1 MEFNQTARLNP
12 YLSGAGGQQG
22 IHTVYE
28 NNAASSRTKGASFQ
42 DSVKSA
48 LQTTESMENI
58 FQEAAQLYGLDVNF
72 LKAIGKAESGF
83 NPQAVSS
90 AGAQGV
96 MQLMPATARSLG
108 VEDSFDARSNIMG
121 GAKYIAGLLE
131 RYQGNKALAL
141 SAYNAGSG
149 NVDKYGG
156 IPPFQET
163 QNYVQKVLS
172 YAGEDMDLSGVL
184 TTGAAGS
191 SAYQSAIELLSQLAA
206 GTGSTGLTFSQEDAQ
221 YMVEMMRLKMETMF
235 NANVFSDE
243 EDSAA
248 DSLL

>member
-22 IHTVYE
+22 IHTVYDS
-28 NNAASSRTKGASFQ
+28 NAASAGTKSASFQ
-42 DSVKSA
+42 DSVKNA
-48 LQTTESMENI
+48 LKTTESMESI
-58 FQEAAQLYGLDVNF
+58 FREAAQIYGLDVNF

-83 NPQAVSS
+83 NSQAVSS

-149 NVDKYGG
+149 NVEKYGG
-156 IPPFQET
+156 IPPFKET
-163 QNYVQKVLS
+163 QNYVRKVL
-172 YAGEDMDLSGVL
+172 
-184 TTGAAGS
+184 
-191 SAYQSAIELLSQLAA
+191 
-206 GTGSTGLTFSQEDAQ
+206 
-221 YMVEMMRLKMETMF
+221 
-235 NANVFSDE
+235 
-243 EDSAA
+243 
-248 DSLL
+248 